1 MLICTLNQVLHSA
14 VIPPVHSCLRRQF
27 FTKNTA
33 TLKDNYLI
41 WLILTA
47 ENSPKFWN
55 TVSVCAPSLAL
66 LERSSDQYLGQ
77 YELRGW
83 SQWPKLF
90 QCFLLAH
97 TFVFSSLS
105 WNQMTNPVTVLVT
118 VIVKL
123 LATDEQQN
131 YLTPVDTFRISFVL
145 SAASW
150 HVSRQLI
157 AISKS

>member
-90 QCFLLAH
+90 QCFKPSNRFGH
-97 TFVFSSLS
+97 C
-105 WNQMTNPVTVLVT
+105 NRQM
-118 VIVKL
+118 

>member
-97 TFVFSSLS
+97 TFVFPSLS

-118 VIVKL
+118 VIVKCWP
-123 LATDEQQN
+123 
-131 YLTPVDTFRISFVL
+131 LTNSKITWHPLIPFAFHLSCQPHLDTFPDS
-145 SAASW
+145 
-150 HVSRQLI
+150 
-157 AISKS
+157 